1 MGWWCWGVSPVRF
14 RVSRARSLVWE
25 NHRGLKTAELVILST
40 SYTLILDTLG
50 PKGRAQ

>member
-1 MGWWCWGVSPVRF
+1 MGRWCWGVSPVIF

-25 NHRGLKTAELVILST
+25 NHRGLKTAEPVILST
-40 SYTLILDTLG
+40 FYTLILDTLG